1 LLLISLELGPRFS
14 PFSMRLCQFV
24 LAELS
29 WEKGAA
35 SSSEDMGFVVK
46 SKANWEPGGNRAS
59 GGLVGSSSCELGL
72 SGSSPRSWG
81 SILGGLEP
89 GGSGGVI

>member
-1 LLLISLELGPRFS
+1 
-14 PFSMRLCQFV
+14 MRLCRFA

-46 SKANWEPGGNRAS
+46 SKANWEPGGNRAN
-59 GGLVGSSSCELGL
+59 GGLVGSSGSGLGL

-89 GGSGGVI
+89 GGSGGAI

>member
-1 LLLISLELGPRFS
+1 
-14 PFSMRLCQFV
+14 MRLCRFV

-46 SKANWEPGGNRAS
+46 SKANWEPGGNRANK
-59 GGLVGSSSCELGL
+59 GLVGSSSYSLGL
-72 SGSSPRSWG
+72 LGSTLRS
-81 SILGGLEP
+81 
-89 GGSGGVI
+89 

>member
-1 LLLISLELGPRFS
+1 
-14 PFSMRLCQFV
+14 MRLWQAA

-59 GGLVGSSSCELGL
+59 RGLVGSSSYELGL
-72 SGSSPRSWG
+72 SGSTPRSWG
-81 SILGGLEP
+81 SILEGLEP
-89 GGSGGVI
+89 GKSGRAI